1 MGSAAAQSGVLCPRR
16 KQNEGIE
23 ERGGRVG
30 ETVRLLY
37 YNKAAKRGEN
47 MAPKSFCAVL
57 VNSPFLGKSWQ
68 NVGKTWVWTH
78 TVDRLLSARLDC
90 CIITKAE
97 RPGQDRWSGQEVGG
111 GSTLLLLLLCQVH
124 LSATPPSEHSPPA
137 FSSPTPLTPPRCPTR
152 TRELT
157 LKRSVRRPVL
167 LSMRSNV

>member
-57 VNSPFLGKSWQ
+57 VNS
-68 NVGKTWVWTH
+68 
-78 TVDRLLSARLDC
+78 
-90 CIITKAE
+90 
-97 RPGQDRWSGQEVGG
+97 
-111 GSTLLLLLLCQVH
+111 
-124 LSATPPSEHSPPA
+124 A
-137 FSSPTPLTPPRCPTR
+137 FPEEILA
-152 TRELT
+152 
-157 LKRSVRRPVL
+157 KRG
-167 LSMRSNV
+167 